1 MPIPYG
7 FLTDR
12 SRIII
17 GDRSDVKPKDCTLTE
32 IKNKMAKLRSTN
44 KKIIEKKVA

>member
-7 FLTDR
+7 FITDR

-17 GDRSDVKPKDCTLTE
+17 GDRSDVKEKECTLTE

-44 KKIIEKKVA
+44 KKT